1 MRAFL
6 ETTFGPADFEV
17 LDTVLEEWR
26 TKHGMEKNNP
36 DVGIAAAVM
45 INLFREG
52 NDTVE
57 TLRQAVSQHKA
68 LAEFS

>member
-26 TKHGMEKNNP
+26 MQHGMSKDHP

-52 NDTVE
+52 NDTVPA
-57 TLRQAVSQHKA
+57 LRQAVSQHKA
-68 LAEFS
+68 LSEFS